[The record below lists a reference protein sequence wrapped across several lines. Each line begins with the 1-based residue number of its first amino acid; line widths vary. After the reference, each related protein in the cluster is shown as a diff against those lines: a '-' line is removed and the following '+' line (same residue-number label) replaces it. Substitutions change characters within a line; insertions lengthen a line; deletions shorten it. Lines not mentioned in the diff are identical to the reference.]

1 MALLPKL
8 KTADGAVLDF
18 PKLKE
23 GAATEVVGAPKVG
36 AAWLLSREAVVAEVV
51 VAVVPKE
58 NKPVPATKVGPALL
72 ATALVVPKLPKPL
85 AAAAVVVLA
94 TEVGPKLNGFT
105 AAVEVL
111 LEAEPNAGGGA
122 EVAGNDPNVI
132 GAAAGAAVVEVVAGV
147 E

>member
-1 MALLPKL
+1 M
-8 KTADGAVLDF
+8 
-18 PKLKE
+18 
-23 GAATEVVGAPKVG
+23 
-36 AAWLLSREAVVAEVV
+36 
-51 VAVVPKE
+51 AVVPKE

-72 ATALVVPKLPKPL
+72 ATVLVPKLPKPL
-85 AAAAVVVLA
+85 AEVVLA

-111 LEAEPNAGGGA
+111 FATEPKAGGGA

-132 GAAAGAAVVEVVAGV
+132 GAAGAVVEVVAGG